1 MKEIRFY
8 YLNKPV
14 YAFAFCFLFILVL
27 GILIFIAHKITELNI
42 VEINISKESGFY
54 HIFVFLR
61 LMLAM
66 ACLYFFAAKPAYF
79 MSSKKATANLYD
91 DYFTLSY
98 GNRNIRISYSDINE
112 IKVKNRN
119 FGWFARSQQ
128 ATVIILYQ
136 NSCILTFSTAYK
148 EVNPWDYPYD
158 IEHYSLIKFIRIL
171 EKRADLPHSNRDA
184 AISLIEQANRSWGKR
199 KKIMPKPNLFTDR
212 H

>member
-98 GNRNIRISYSDINE
+98 GNRNIRISYSDLNE

-128 ATVIILYQ
+128 ATAIILYQ
-136 NSCILTFSTAYK
+136 NSCILTFSTAC
-148 EVNPWDYPYD
+148 
-158 IEHYSLIKFIRIL
+158 RI
-171 EKRADLPHSNRDA
+171 
-184 AISLIEQANRSWGKR
+184 
-199 KKIMPKPNLFTDR
+199 
-212 H
+212 